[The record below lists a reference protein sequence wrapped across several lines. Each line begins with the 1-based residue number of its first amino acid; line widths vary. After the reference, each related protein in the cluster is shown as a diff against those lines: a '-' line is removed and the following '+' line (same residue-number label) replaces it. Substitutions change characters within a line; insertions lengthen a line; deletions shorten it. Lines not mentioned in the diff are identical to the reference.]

1 MNPLFSARTSVEQ
14 VEEGLFLAPKFD
26 CNGLIPVV
34 TTDANT
40 GEVLMH
46 AYMNKEGASYVALG
60 FPQQSL
66 MSPAPVVACD
76 TNHVINNTNIP
87 SARVS

>member
-46 AYMNKEGASYVALG
+46 AYMNRTYAVPLYMAHKFVI
-60 FPQQSL
+60 FPKLPLQLVPLRKS
-66 MSPAPVVACD
+66 
-76 TNHVINNTNIP
+76 
-87 SARVS
+87 